1 MSVQSVH
8 RGTQTEPLV
17 LSRLA
22 VVVVRGGVL
31 PVGAGEAVAEAGGRV
46 LLLGSGTVTA
56 AQELGAPRAWAAD
69 TVGAAPAGLSK
80 ALVPVLENVQLLIL
94 PASPDGRDLA
104 PRLAAALDRPLL
116 ACATRAEV
124 AEDGVVAVLARLEG
138 RLEVEVSTAGP
149 AVVTLLPGCR
159 HPLPASNGEVLEVV
173 LDVPAGV
180 DAERLAVL
188 EPDPETMD
196 LADARRVVGI
206 GAGLGIKDNDALDLL
221 RAVATRLGAT
231 TGATRVVTDAGW
243 LGHER
248 QIGTTGIA
256 IDPELYLALGVAG
269 ASQHTGGLGNP
280 RHIVS
285 VNTDPSCPMTAM
297 ADLGLVTDAR
307 ALLTELADRLG
318 VARA

>member
-1 MSVQSVH
+1 MSVQSIH
-8 RGTQTEPLV
+8 RGTETQPLT

-22 VVVVRGGVL
+22 VVVVRNGVL
-31 PVGAGEAVAEAGGRV
+31 PVGAGEVVAEAGGRV
-46 LLLGSGTVTA
+46 LLLGSGTQAA

-80 ALVPVLENVQLLIL
+80 ALVPVLQGVQLLIL

-116 ACATRAEV
+116 ACATRADV
-124 AEDGVVAVLARLEG
+124 AEEGVVAVLARLEG
-138 RLEVEVSTAGP
+138 RLEVEVSTAVP

-159 HPLPASNGEVLEVV
+159 NPLPASNGEVLEVV
-173 LDVPAGV
+173 LDVPPGV

-188 EPDPETMD
+188 DPDPETMD

-206 GAGLGIKDNDALDLL
+206 GAGLGIKDEATVGLL
-221 RAVATRLGAT
+221 RAVAARLGAT
-231 TGATRVVTDAGW
+231 AGATRVVTDAGW

-256 IDPELYLALGVAG
+256 IDPDLYVALGVAG
-269 ASQHTGGLGNP
+269 ASQHTGGLGSP
-280 RHIVS
+280 RHVIS
-285 VNTDPSCPMTAM
+285 INTDPSCPMTAM

-307 ALLTELADRLG
+307 ALLEELADRLG